1 MGPRR
6 PFPYSLVTPARAG
19 ALVAEYRAAGGTEPC
34 VLIRRAWVGDPPRAD
49 VDRQLDVYRS
59 YAPTNAPTH
68 WGTDEMA
75 VDATGDDIAKQLVD
89 AAQTAGVDALNLRV
103 HVPGV
108 GVDDAREQ
116 IRRLGA
122 DVVPRVKEA
131 LT

>member
-1 MGPRR
+1 MDKDGKLLGVEIEFVIDGGAYTTLSPVVLSRGTIPVEENISSAALLR
-6 PFPYSLVTPARAG
+6 PPWSASILFANPS
-19 ALVAEYRAAGGTEPC
+19 
-34 VLIRRAWVGDPPRAD
+34 
-49 VDRQLDVYRS
+49 
-59 YAPTNAPTH
+59 
-68 WGTDEMA
+68 
-75 VDATGDDIAKQLVD
+75 
-89 AAQTAGVDALNLRV
+89 TAGVDALNLRV